1 MIWIPGGTLRMGSDK
16 HYAEAAPVLTTKPMC
31 RRRAASRKKP
41 RGGRDNASSDPN
53 LPDIKIPRKVIRG
66 GSHLCAPNYRRHHR
80 RAARMVSPST
90 RPRTTSAS
98 LRGEKFRRND
108 AANAFLSRR
117 RDVTTDPVEIAMILA
132 GILAVVAIAFVL

>member
-1 MIWIPGGTLRMGSDK
+1 MLDRTESETLRVATGMIWIPGGTLRMGSDK
-16 HYAEAAPVLTTKPMC
+16 HLCGSGAGPNHETDVQKTCCIPEN
-31 RRRAASRKKP
+31 P

-80 RAARMVSPST
+80 RAARMLSPST

-117 RDVTTDPVEIAMILA
+117 
-132 GILAVVAIAFVL
+132 

>member
-1 MIWIPGGTLRMGSDK
+1 MLDRTESETLRVATGMIWIPGGTLRMGSDK

-31 RRRAASRKKP
+31 RRRAASRKI
-41 RGGRDNASSDPN
+41 RAAAGTTRDPN

-80 RAARMVSPST
+80 RAARMLSPST

-117 RDVTTDPVEIAMILA
+117 
-132 GILAVVAIAFVL
+132 

>member
-1 MIWIPGGTLRMGSDK
+1 MLGRTESETLRVATGMIWIPGGTHGLRQALCGSGAGPNPETDVQK
-16 HYAEAAPVLTTKPMC
+16 TSCIPEN
-31 RRRAASRKKP
+31 P
-41 RGGRDNASSDPN
+41 RGRRDNASSDPN

-66 GSHLCAPNYRRHHR
+66 GSHLCAPNYRGHHR
-80 RAARMVSPST
+80 RAARMLSPST

-117 RDVTTDPVEIAMILA
+117 
-132 GILAVVAIAFVL
+132 

>member
-1 MIWIPGGTLRMGSDK
+1 MLDRTESETLRVATGMIWIPGGTLRMGSDK

-31 RRRAASRKKP
+31 RRRAASRKI
-41 RGGRDNASSDPN
+41 RAAAGTTRDPN
-53 LPDIKIPRKVIRG
+53 RPDIKFTRKVIRG

-117 RDVTTDPVEIAMILA
+117 
-132 GILAVVAIAFVL
+132 